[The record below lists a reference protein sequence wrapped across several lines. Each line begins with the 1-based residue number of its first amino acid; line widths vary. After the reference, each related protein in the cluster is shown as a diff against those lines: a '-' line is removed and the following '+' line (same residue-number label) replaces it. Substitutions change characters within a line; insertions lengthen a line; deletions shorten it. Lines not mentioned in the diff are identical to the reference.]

1 MPLFRTLVGTGP
13 DFLRRTLLISAWY
26 LGSFFVSYP
35 GVSFLDGIFGS
46 PNTSLNALLFLPHG
60 VRIFAV
66 WLFRHQ
72 AILPLLIAHGL
83 HTAIWDH
90 WSPNLWAPTLAGT
103 LSAYF
108 AFEILRM
115 ARLNP
120 FHVVTHD
127 RAVWGRLV
135 LAGILAAALNT
146 IFLQLML
153 IDYDGPHKGLERILG
168 YLIGDILGIVLFVI
182 MLISID
188 AVRELRKDPS
198 GGG

>member
-26 LGSFFVSYP
+26 LGSFFMTYP
-35 GVSFLDGIFGS
+35 GVRFLEDLFDSPTTSF
-46 PNTSLNALLFLPHG
+46 NALLFLPHG

-72 AILPLLIAHGL
+72 AIIPLLIAHGI
-83 HTAIWDH
+83 HVAIWGH
-90 WSPNLWAPTLAGT
+90 WTPNLWIPVIAGT
-103 LSAYF
+103 FSAYF

-127 RAVWGRLV
+127 RAIWGRLV

-146 IFLQLML
+146 IFLQLMMMG
-153 IDYDGPHKGLERILG
+153 YDHQYKELGRVLG

-188 AVRELRKDPS
+188 AVRELRKDS
-198 GGG
+198 SEDG

>member
-1 MPLFRTLVGTGP
+1 MHLIRTLVGTGP
-13 DFLRRTLLISAWY
+13 DFVRRTLLISAWY
-26 LGSFFVSYP
+26 LGSFFVSFP
-35 GVSFLDGIFGS
+35 GVSFLEGIFGS
-46 PNTSLNALLFLPHG
+46 PTTSFNALLFLPHG

-72 AILPLLIAHGL
+72 AIIPLLIAHAI
-83 HTAIWDH
+83 HVAIWGH
-90 WSPNLWAPTLAGT
+90 WTPNLWAPVIAGT
-103 LSAYF
+103 FSAYF

-146 IFLQLML
+146 IFLQLM
-153 IDYDGPHKGLERILG
+153 IIGYDGQYKELGRVLG
-168 YLIGDILGIVLFVI
+168 YLIGDIFGIVLFVI

-198 GGG
+198 RDG

>member
-1 MPLFRTLVGTGP
+1 VPLVSALIGTGP
-13 DFLRRTLLISAWY
+13 DFVRRTLLITAWY
-26 LGSFFVSYP
+26 LGSFFVTYP
-35 GVSFLDGIFGS
+35 GVSFLEGIFGS
-46 PNTSLNALLFLPHG
+46 PNTSFNALLFLPHG

-72 AILPLLIAHGL
+72 AIIPLLIAHAI
-83 HTAIWDH
+83 HVAIWGH
-90 WSPNLWAPTLAGT
+90 WTPNLWAPVIAGT
-103 LSAYF
+103 FSAYF

-146 IFLQLML
+146 IFLQLM
-153 IDYDGPHKGLERILG
+153 IIGYDGQYKELG
-168 YLIGDILGIVLFVI
+168 RVLGTLSATF
-182 MLISID
+182 
-188 AVRELRKDPS
+188 
-198 GGG
+198 

>member
-1 MPLFRTLVGTGP
+1 V
-13 DFLRRTLLISAWY
+13 
-26 LGSFFVSYP
+26 GSFFVSFP
-35 GVSFLDGIFGS
+35 GVIFLDEVFDS
-46 PNTSLNALLFLPHG
+46 PLESFNALLFLPHG

-72 AILPLLIAHGL
+72 AIVPLLIAHAIHL
-83 HTAIWDH
+83 AIWGH
-90 WSPNLWAPTLAGT
+90 WTPNLWMPVIAGT
-103 LSAYF
+103 FSAYF

-120 FHVVTHD
+120 FHVVTDD

-146 IFLQLML
+146 ILLQLMMMG
-153 IDYDGPHKGLERILG
+153 YEGPYKELGRVLG
-168 YLIGDILGIVLFVI
+168 YLIGDISGIVLFVI

-188 AVRELRKDPS
+188 AVRELRKDAS
-198 GGG
+198 KK

>member
-1 MPLFRTLVGTGP
+1 MHPIRTLVGTGP
-13 DFLRRTLLISAWY
+13 DFVRRTLLISAWY
-26 LGSFFVSYP
+26 LGSFFVSFP
-35 GVSFLDGIFGS
+35 GVSFLEGIFGS
-46 PNTSLNALLFLPHG
+46 PETSVNALLFLPHG

-72 AILPLLIAHGL
+72 AIIPLLIAHAI
-83 HTAIWDH
+83 HVAIWGH
-90 WSPNLWAPTLAGT
+90 WTPNLWIPVIAGT
-103 LSAYF
+103 FSAYF

-146 IFLQLML
+146 IFLQLMMMG
-153 IDYDGPHKGLERILG
+153 YDHQYKELSRVLG

-198 GGG
+198 EDG

>member
-1 MPLFRTLVGTGP
+1 MPLLSALIGTGP
-13 DFLRRTLLISAWY
+13 DFVRRTLLISAWY
-26 LGSFFVSYP
+26 LGSFFVTYP
-35 GVSFLDGIFGS
+35 GVSFLEGIFGS
-46 PNTSLNALLFLPHG
+46 PNTSFNALLFLPHG

-72 AILPLLIAHGL
+72 AIVPLLIAHGL
-83 HTAIWDH
+83 HTAIWGH
-90 WSPNLWAPTLAGT
+90 WSPNLWVPTLAGT
-103 LSAYF
+103 LSAYL

-135 LAGILAAALNT
+135 LAGVLAAALNT

-153 IDYDGPHKGLERILG
+153 MGYDGPHKALERVLG

-188 AVRELRKDPS
+188 AVRELRKSPS
-198 GGG
+198 GDG

>member
-153 IDYDGPHKGLERILG
+153 IGYDGPHKGLERILG

>member
-1 MPLFRTLVGTGP
+1 MPLVSALIGTGP
-13 DFLRRTLLISAWY
+13 DFVRRTLLISAWY
-26 LGSFFVSYP
+26 VGSFFVSFP
-35 GVSFLDGIFGS
+35 GVIFLDEVFDS
-46 PNTSLNALLFLPHG
+46 PLESFNALLFLPHG

-72 AILPLLIAHGL
+72 AIVPLLIAHAI
-83 HTAIWDH
+83 HVAIWGH
-90 WSPNLWAPTLAGT
+90 WTPNLWMPVIAGT
-103 LSAYF
+103 FSAYF

-146 IFLQLML
+146 ILLQLMMMG
-153 IDYDGPHKGLERILG
+153 YDDQYKELDRVLG
-168 YLIGDILGIVLFVI
+168 YLIGDILGIILFVI

-198 GGG
+198 GSG

>member
-1 MPLFRTLVGTGP
+1 MHLIRTLVGTGP
-13 DFLRRTLLISAWY
+13 DFVRRTLLISAWY
-26 LGSFFVSYP
+26 LGSFFVSFP
-35 GVSFLDGIFGS
+35 GVSFLEGIFGS
-46 PNTSLNALLFLPHG
+46 PTTSFNALLFLPHG

-72 AILPLLIAHGL
+72 AIIPLLIAHAI
-83 HTAIWDH
+83 HVAIWGH
-90 WSPNLWAPTLAGT
+90 WTPNLWAPVIAGT
-103 LSAYF
+103 FSAYF

-146 IFLQLML
+146 IFLQLM
-153 IDYDGPHKGLERILG
+153 IIGYDGQYKELGRVLG
-168 YLIGDILGIVLFVI
+168 YLIGDIFGIVLFVI

-198 GGG
+198 KDG

>member
-26 LGSFFVSYP
+26 LGSFLMTYP
-35 GVSFLDGIFGS
+35 GVRFLEDLFDSPTTSF
-46 PNTSLNALLFLPHG
+46 NALLFLPHG

-72 AILPLLIAHGL
+72 AIVPLLIAHGL
-83 HTAIWDH
+83 HTAIWGH
-90 WSPNLWAPTLAGT
+90 WSPNLWVPTLAGT

-146 IFLQLML
+146 ILLQLMMMG
-153 IDYDGPHKGLERILG
+153 YEGPYKELGRVLG
-168 YLIGDILGIVLFVI
+168 YLIGDISGIVLFVI

-198 GGG
+198 KDG

>member
-1 MPLFRTLVGTGP
+1 VPLVRALIGTGP
-13 DFLRRTLLISAWY
+13 DFVRRTLLITAWY
-26 LGSFFVSYP
+26 LGSFFVTYP
-35 GVSFLDGIFGS
+35 GVSFLEGIFGS
-46 PNTSLNALLFLPHG
+46 PNTSFNALLFLPHG

-72 AILPLLIAHGL
+72 AIIPLLVAH
-83 HTAIWDH
+83 AIHVSIWGH
-90 WSPNLWAPTLAGT
+90 WTPNHWIPVIAGT
-103 LSAYF
+103 FSAYF

-146 IFLQLML
+146 ILLQLMMMS
-153 IDYDGPHKGLERILG
+153 YEGPHKELGRVLG
-168 YLIGDILGIVLFVI
+168 YLIGDISGIVLFVI

-188 AVRELRKDPS
+188 AVRELRKDAPED
-198 GGG
+198 G

>member
-26 LGSFFVSYP
+26 LGSFFMTYP
-35 GVSFLDGIFGS
+35 GVRFLDDLFDS
-46 PNTSLNALLFLPHG
+46 PTTSFNALLFLPHG

-72 AILPLLIAHGL
+72 AIIPLLIAHGI
-83 HTAIWDH
+83 HVAIWGH
-90 WSPNLWAPTLAGT
+90 WTPNLWIPVIAGT
-103 LSAYF
+103 FSAYF

-127 RAVWGRLV
+127 RAIWGRLV

-146 IFLQLML
+146 IFLQLMMMG
-153 IDYDGPHKGLERILG
+153 YDHQYKELGRVLG

-188 AVRELRKDPS
+188 AVSELRKDS
-198 GGG
+198 SEDG

>member
-1 MPLFRTLVGTGP
+1 MHLIRTLVGTGP
-13 DFLRRTLLISAWY
+13 DFVRRTLLISAWY
-26 LGSFFVSYP
+26 LGSFFVSFP
-35 GVSFLDGIFGS
+35 GVSFLEGIFDS
-46 PNTSLNALLFLPHG
+46 PETSVNALLFLPHG

-72 AILPLLIAHGL
+72 AIIPLLIAHAI
-83 HTAIWDH
+83 HVAIWGH
-90 WSPNLWAPTLAGT
+90 WTPNLWAPVIAGT
-103 LSAYF
+103 FSAYF

-146 IFLQLML
+146 IFLQLM
-153 IDYDGPHKGLERILG
+153 IIGYDGQYKELGRVLG
-168 YLIGDILGIVLFVI
+168 YLIGDIFGIVLFVI

-198 GGG
+198 KDG

>member
-1 MPLFRTLVGTGP
+1 MT
-13 DFLRRTLLISAWY
+13 
-26 LGSFFVSYP
+26 YP
-35 GVSFLDGIFGS
+35 GVRFLEDLFDSPTTSF
-46 PNTSLNALLFLPHG
+46 NALLFLPHG

-72 AILPLLIAHGL
+72 AIIPLLIAHGI
-83 HTAIWDH
+83 HVAIWGH
-90 WSPNLWAPTLAGT
+90 WTPNLWIPVIAGT
-103 LSAYF
+103 FSAYF

-127 RAVWGRLV
+127 RAIWGRLV

-146 IFLQLML
+146 IFLQLMMMG
-153 IDYDGPHKGLERILG
+153 YDHQYKELGRVLG

-188 AVRELRKDPS
+188 AVRELRKDS
-198 GGG
+198 SEDG

>member
-1 MPLFRTLVGTGP
+1 M
-13 DFLRRTLLISAWY
+13 
-26 LGSFFVSYP
+26 SFP
-35 GVSFLDGIFGS
+35 GVSFLEELFGS
-46 PNTSLNALLFLPHG
+46 PSTSFNALLFLPHG
-60 VRIFAV
+60 VRVFAV

-72 AILPLLIAHGL
+72 AIIPLFIAHGL
-83 HTAIWDH
+83 HVAIWGH
-90 WSPNLWAPTLAGT
+90 WTPNLWIPVIAGT
-103 LSAYF
+103 FSTYF

-135 LAGILAAALNT
+135 LAGVLAAALNT
-146 IFLQLML
+146 IILQLMMMG
-153 IDYDGPHKGLERILG
+153 YDGQYKELGRVLG
-168 YLIGDILGIVLFVI
+168 YLIGDILGIILFVI

>member
-1 MPLFRTLVGTGP
+1 MHLIRTLVGTGP
-13 DFLRRTLLISAWY
+13 DFVRRTLLISAWY
-26 LGSFFVSYP
+26 LGSFFVSFP
-35 GVSFLDGIFGS
+35 GVSFLEGIFGS
-46 PNTSLNALLFLPHG
+46 PTTSFSAFFFLPHG

-72 AILPLLIAHGL
+72 AIIPLLIAHAI
-83 HTAIWDH
+83 HVAIWGH
-90 WSPNLWAPTLAGT
+90 WTPNLWAPVIAGT
-103 LSAYF
+103 FSAYF

-146 IFLQLML
+146 IFLQLM
-153 IDYDGPHKGLERILG
+153 IIGYDGQYKELGRVLG

-198 GGG
+198 EDG